1 MDDERKVT
9 VGHDDLKDKFGAS
22 ARRMI
27 KVDVERYQGYLD
39 GTDMT
44 DAQKEEF
51 LQAIWLVM
59 VSFVELGFEV
69 HPVQEVCGKDSESA
83 TQRAVG
89 AFDTLHSSEPKDK
102 NKEQKPRP

>member
-44 DAQKEEF
+44 NAQKEEF

-59 VSFVELGFEV
+59 ISFVEWGFEV
-69 HPVQEVCGKDSESA
+69 HPVQEVCGKETQSTTQSA
-83 TQRAVG
+83 NG
-89 AFDTLHSSEPKDK
+89 AFDGISSEEPNKTK
-102 NKEQKPRP
+102 NIEDIRP